1 MTKGYLETIQHY
13 LCSHHYCCVS
23 KKILRLKICFKHM
36 TLLTYFL
43 CALLFVNIKERLHHM
58 LVHTIFIFIYNTKI
72 QLWVQTVLQRVKL
85 FCCVKLVFS
94 RNKSVAKYQV
104 RNKEKGMLI
113 WRVIKSLMGSVTLFH
128 ALWIQ
133 VYDKNKFENNII
145 DDCFQQYF
153 LSRCFTNFHDSKN
166 RKILNEFSTSSIL
179 FYSPPSP

>member
-1 MTKGYLETIQHY
+1 
-13 LCSHHYCCVS
+13 
-23 KKILRLKICFKHM
+23 M
-36 TLLTYFL
+36 TLLKYFL
-43 CALLFVNIKERLHHM
+43 CAILLVNIRERLHHM
-58 LVHTIFIFIYNTKI
+58 LVHTIFIFIYNTKV
-72 QLWVQTVLQRVKL
+72 QLWVQTALLRVKL

-133 VYDKNKFENNII
+133 VYVKTNLKTILLMITSSNIFCHAVLLI
-145 DDCFQQYF
+145 
-153 LSRCFTNFHDSKN
+153 FTIQ
-166 RKILNEFSTSSIL
+166 KIEKKSLNEFSTSSIL

>member
-1 MTKGYLETIQHY
+1 
-13 LCSHHYCCVS
+13 
-23 KKILRLKICFKHM
+23 M

-43 CALLFVNIKERLHHM
+43 CAILFVNIKERLHHM

-72 QLWVQTVLQRVKL
+72 QLWVQTMLLRVKL

-133 VYDKNKFENNII
+133 AYIKTNLKTILLMIASSNIFCHAVLLI
-145 DDCFQQYF
+145 
-153 LSRCFTNFHDSKN
+153 FTIQ
-166 RKILNEFSTSSIL
+166 KIEKSLNEFSTFSIL